1 MQLADYICERASIG
15 QVVVST
21 LEPEKDPDLIPEL
34 QALSDA
40 EFEKEAIKLN
50 AQRDVFAFGTLV
62 SLNYNIIKKK
72 KQQFACFQQIMK
84 YVLKKAELHC
94 SQY

>member
-34 QALSDA
+34 QALPDA

-50 AQRDVFAFGTLV
+50 A
-62 SLNYNIIKKK
+62 
-72 KQQFACFQQIMK
+72 
-84 YVLKKAELHC
+84 
-94 SQY
+94 